1 MPKFYAFCIL
11 LFISI
16 NVQAQQ
22 TWEIGG
28 NIGAAGYIGDLNI
41 NNPIKPSGG
50 QVGLFVKRNF
60 NRYLGVK
67 LNYTFAQ
74 ISGADSTSGIQQFRD
89 RNLSFTTPIKELS
102 LMAEFNFMS
111 YIPDAGKN
119 KYTPYIYLG
128 AGIASYAPRAMY
140 KGNVVGLR
148 PLKTEGQ
155 TSPYA
160 NTAIVVPFGAGFKYN
175 FSGKWTVAAD
185 LGYRFTNTDYLDDV
199 SKNYAAKGSFS
210 NETAR
215 ALSDRSGEKTNV
227 YIGNAGSQ
235 RGDYRQRDFYMFVGF
250 TVSYTFVT
258 QACYY

>member
-1 MPKFYAFCIL
+1 MLKLYAFCIL

-41 NNPIKPSGG
+41 NNPIKPSGA
-50 QVGLFVKRNF
+50 QAGLFVKRNF
-60 NRYLGVK
+60 NRYLGLK
-67 LNYTFAQ
+67 LNYSFGQ
-74 ISGADSTSGIQQFRD
+74 ISGDDSQSSSQQLRD
-89 RNLSFTTPIKELS
+89 RNLSFKTPIKELS
-102 LMAEFNFMS
+102 LMTELNFMS

-128 AGIASYAPRAMY
+128 AGIASYAPRAEY
-140 KGNVVGLR
+140 HGRIVGLR

-155 TSPYA
+155 SNPYSK
-160 NTAIVVPFGAGFKYN
+160 TAIVIPFGAGLKYN

-199 SKNYAAKGSFS
+199 SKNYANKGSFNS
-210 NETAR
+210 EIAR
-215 ALSDRSGEKTNV
+215 ALSDRSGEKTGFNT
-227 YIGNAGSQ
+227 GTAGSQ
-235 RGDYRQRDFYMFVGF
+235 RGDYRPNDFYMFVGF
-250 TVSYTFVT
+250 TISYTFVT
-258 QACYY
+258 QECYY